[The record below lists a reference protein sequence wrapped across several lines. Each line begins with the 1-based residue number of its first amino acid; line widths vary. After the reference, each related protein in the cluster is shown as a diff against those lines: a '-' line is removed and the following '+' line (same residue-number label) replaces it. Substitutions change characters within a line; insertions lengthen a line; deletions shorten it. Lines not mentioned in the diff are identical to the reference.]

1 MKNVCILGATGSIGK
16 STLEVIQKLGPEYK
30 VFALTCCENT
40 ELLQKQI
47 EQFKPRYVCIA
58 NNSSSKINKKKL
70 NCKVLNGTDGLC
82 EIASHPDVNIVL
94 NALVGS
100 IGVRPTLAGIKANK
114 TIAIAN
120 KETLVAYGTIIM
132 KELGASKASLL
143 PVDSEHSAIH
153 QCLGSYSRGVLQYAP
168 TNRKSNKESVVKRI
182 LLTASGG
189 PFWNK
194 KSVKDITPKIALR
207 HPVWKMGKKIT
218 IDSATLMN
226 KGFEVIEA
234 SVLFDVPVKNIEV
247 VIHPQSIVHSMVEFM
262 DSSVIAQMGLP
273 DMKLPIQYALT
284 YPLRVP
290 SMAKQL
296 DFKNGIKLEF
306 SKPDFKK
313 FSCLELAY
321 ESARIGG
328 TMLAVL
334 NAADEEVVK
343 AFLQKKI
350 KFEDIPRI
358 IEKVMS
364 KHKVISSP
372 TFKEIEEAEKWAKA
386 KTVDF
391 LNL

>member
-30 VFALTCCENT
+30 VFAITCFENT

-47 EQFKPRYVCIA
+47 EQFKPKYVCVA
-58 NNSSSKINKKKL
+58 NSSFSKINKKL
-70 NCKVLNGTDGLC
+70 NCKVLAGTDGLC
-82 EIASHPDVNIVL
+82 ELASHPDVDIVL

-100 IGVRPTLAGIKANK
+100 IGVRPMLAGIKANK

-132 KELGASKASLL
+132 KELSKSKASLL

-153 QCLGSYSRGVLQYAP
+153 QCLGSYRAKGA
-168 TNRKSNKESVVKRI
+168 KDFVVKRI

-194 KSVKDITPKIALR
+194 KSVKNITPEIALL

-247 VIHPQSIVHSMVEFM
+247 VIHPQSIVHSMVEFP

-296 DFKNGIKLEF
+296 DFKSGIKLEF
-306 SKPDFKK
+306 SKPDFKR
-313 FSCLELAY
+313 FPCLGLAY
-321 ESARIGG
+321 ESAKIGG

-334 NAADEEVVK
+334 NAVDEEVVN
-343 AFLQKKI
+343 AFLHKKI

-364 KHKVISSP
+364 KHKVIPSP